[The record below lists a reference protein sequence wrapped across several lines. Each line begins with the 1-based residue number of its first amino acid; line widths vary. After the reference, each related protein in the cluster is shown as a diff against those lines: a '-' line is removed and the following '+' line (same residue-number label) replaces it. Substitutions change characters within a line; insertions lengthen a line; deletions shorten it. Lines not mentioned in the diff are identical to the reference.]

1 MERTQKTLTMADVA
15 GWGSAVVT
23 FGLIQ
28 GALYLKAYWG
38 HFGLDPFQFVAVS
51 ELALAGLAGIGMV
64 LFLMLVASLFGG
76 WVEIK
81 VTSGSA
87 KSKLFAWL
95 FPLLFFTGL
104 GLLLWWSN
112 TWPLLIG
119 LLLTIIC
126 ALIVQLSPVVPAT
139 VKYSSWLI
147 YALVMLVYV
156 SIVSSMLGSVSL
168 NQFSTPQR
176 RDILLAA
183 FLLDGQLLHQRFGF
197 SCHRVCV
204 IKQLL
209 EPIFLWTKHF
219 LSPTPECL
227 LCILAGGEVGL
238 PRNAQR
244 HQSVLN
250 VLVQNQVSG
259 FVPYKPVHLREV
271 GPDGPEQLIAIDS
284 GAVLVRVFSMEL
296 HAEVGDIESA
306 VDAVEGELP
315 LLNSADLVA
324 AHLVGAQ
331 LMRLSC
337 VLPRTVANYPGADCS
352 DPVWGIAPIE
362 ALQGDLTPE
371 KSKSSNHYSEQKAGE
386 EKEGY

>member
-95 FPLLFFTGL
+95 FPLLFFIGL

-139 VKYSSWLI
+139 VKDSPWLI

-156 SIVSSMLGSVSL
+156 SIVSSMLRSERAEKISSGGGKHVTAVTVDGKVQGGLSL
-168 NQFSTPQR
+168 IGRLGDSY
-176 RDILLAA
+176 A
-183 FLLDGQLLHQRFGF
+183 
-197 SCHRVCV
+197 
-204 IKQLL
+204 
-209 EPIFLWTKHF
+209 LWDPARK
-219 LSPTPECL
+219 
-227 LCILAGGEVGL
+227 A
-238 PRNAQR
+238 
-244 HQSVLN
+244 
-250 VLVQNQVSG
+250 
-259 FVPYKPVHLREV
+259 
-271 GPDGPEQLIAIDS
+271 
-284 GAVLVRVFSMEL
+284 AVLVP
-296 HAEVGDIESA
+296 VGDVGRLEIA
-306 VDAVEGELP
+306 RKGVMPVP
-315 LLNSADLVA
+315 A
-324 AHLVGAQ
+324 A
-331 LMRLSC
+331 
-337 VLPRTVANYPGADCS
+337 
-352 DPVWGIAPIE
+352 
-362 ALQGDLTPE
+362 
-371 KSKSSNHYSEQKAGE
+371 K
-386 EKEGY
+386 